1 MTPISEETI
10 EHLKKI
16 QKSLLDKKCE
26 NIEAL
31 DLRDVNSYLSIFVI
45 ATVKS
50 ETQGRS
56 VAKDIEKYM
65 KPLKL
70 AERRNH
76 ITDLPKDATG
86 WILLDYGEICIHV
99 MTEEMRAY
107 YSLER
112 LWGDAKSIPLT

>member
-1 MTPISEETI
+1 MNKISEETLG
-10 EHLKKI
+10 HLKKI
-16 QKSLLDKKCE
+16 EKSLIEKKCE
-26 NIEAL
+26 QIEAL
-31 DLRDVNSYLSIFVI
+31 DLREVNSYLSIFVL

-86 WILLDYGEICIHV
+86 WILLDYGEICVHI
-99 MTEEMRAY
+99 MTEEMRNY

-112 LWGDAKSIPLT
+112 LWGDAKVINL